1 MDLLSAVFAVVC
13 RGFTP
18 FCGTVETV
26 EARVGP
32 VGAAVP
38 NGRGGGGDDWFRGRS
53 ETSVAGADA
62 VLLVDAREATD
73 VVADETD
80 AGSEAAVLTARCEP
94 RDNGGCTATAIA
106 RGGTASMASEW
117 LPCNLS
123 RCCKEVLLL
132 ASLCGCRGGARTG
145 SVIMLA
151 VWLQSFGTVLCAG
164 CDASSVTDGAEAAP
178 CDVFLRRAS
187 AHRPEGP
194 LLLLLPSPAM
204 SPGRRA

>member
-1 MDLLSAVFAVVC
+1 MGLLSAVFAVVC
-13 RGFTP
+13 GGFTP

-38 NGRGGGGDDWFRGRS
+38 NGRGGGGDAWFRGRS

-80 AGSEAAVLTARCEP
+80 AGAEAAVLTARCEP
-94 RDNGGCTATAIA
+94 RDNRGCTATAIA
-106 RGGTASMASEW
+106 RGGTASMASE
-117 LPCNLS
+117 LLRCSLS
-123 RCCKEVLLL
+123 RCCREVLL

-145 SVIMLA
+145 PVIVLA
-151 VWLQSFGTVLCAG
+151 VWLQSFGTVLRVG
-164 CDASSVTDGAEAAP
+164 CDASSVADGAEAVP

-187 AHRPEGP
+187 AHRPDGP
-194 LLLLLPSPAM
+194 LLLLPSPAM